1 MHSVGIDAVAVF
13 DTLGVIATADTL
25 KIGKQ
30 AVEWAVGDDEWADGS
45 APKRPANFKLET
57 LVTTLLGKSFVAHR
71 VAEDAAVTGDVA
83 MHPAFL
89 HKLFPPMGGL
99 R

>member
-1 MHSVGIDAVAVF
+1 MHTVGIDAVAVF

-30 AVEWAVGDDEWADGS
+30 AVEWAVGDEWVDGS

-71 VAEDAAVTGDVA
+71 AAEDAAVMGDVA

-89 HKLFPPMGGL
+89 HKLFPPTGGL